1 MKRPASSLPTLPL
14 FRIAF
19 RTAALLAIALAG
31 AQHATSRLTNPAA
44 TYAQSSP
51 SSAPNKSKSQK
62 LANPLNDLLDEAQK
76 SIDANNFEAA
86 VPPLQ
91 KFLSEEPTF
100 AYAHF
105 QLAYAYTALNRTT
118 EARAEYERTIAL
130 DPKMTEAYLNLGVLL
145 THQDPAAAVAPLR
158 KAVDMLPAQ
167 SRPRMLLA
175 VAQERS
181 GDLAGAATS
190 FEGALHLDPKDLD
203 ATLHLANLYLN
214 LKRPADA
221 ESKFRAALEIQPK
234 LPNALLGL
242 AKCLDAQE
250 KPEAA
255 DAYRSYLE
263 VAPEDSAIR
272 AGLVHLLIDHQ
283 DYTGA
288 LAELDR
294 ADAGKPPTLD
304 SLRLRA
310 DIQIAQKKPADA
322 ATTLRQAIV
331 LDPHDAQL
339 LGGLGRLDLGARNF
353 PSAERELKA
362 AIQIDRNNI
371 AYWKDLASA
380 YYLSGNYSA
389 ALATFDVIEKVEPPN
404 AGQWFIRAL
413 CYDKLRQ
420 VKLALE
426 AYQKFLSMDQ
436 GKNSDQI
443 WQAQERS
450 KVLKHMLEQKR

>member
-1 MKRPASSLPTLPL
+1 MKRPASPFAIRTL
-14 FRIAF
+14 FRI
-19 RTAALLAIALAG
+19 TTVAALALA
-31 AQHATSRLTNPAA
+31 ASQHAASYLGGSAT
-44 TYAQSSP
+44 TYAQSAPP
-51 SSAPNKSKSQK
+51 SASSKSKPQK
-62 LANPLNDLLDEAQK
+62 LANPLNDLLDQAQK

-86 VPPLQ
+86 IPPLQ

-105 QLAYAYTALNRTT
+105 QLAYAYTALNRTA

-145 THQDPAAAVAPLR
+145 THEDPAAAVAPLR
-158 KAVDMLPAQ
+158 KAVEMLPAQ

-181 GDLAGAATS
+181 GDLVGAATS
-190 FEGALHLDPKDLD
+190 FEGALHLDPKDFD

-255 DAYRSYLE
+255 DAYRGYLA
-263 VAPEDSAIR
+263 VAPEDSAVR
-272 AGLVHLLIDHQ
+272 ARLVHLLIDHQ
-283 DYTGA
+283 EYDAA

-294 ADAGKPPTLD
+294 ADSGKPPTLD

-322 ATTLRQAIV
+322 AATLRQAIA
-331 LDPHDAQL
+331 LDPHDPQL
-339 LGGLGRLDLGARNF
+339 LGGLGRLELGARDF

-371 AYWKDLASA
+371 AYWKDLAST

-389 ALATFDVIEKVEPPN
+389 ALATFDVIEKAEPPN

-420 VKLALE
+420 VKLAYE

-436 GKNSDQI
+436 GKNPDQV